1 MVVSVGVPVVEI
13 NPFVPVKASGR
24 VGEVTVVTT

>member
-1 MVVSVGVPVVEI
+1 MVVSVGVPVVGI
-13 NPFVPVKASGR
+13 NPFVPVKASGI